1 MHTMS
6 MRRAYD
12 VHTMCGSTTA
22 VLKILRQ
29 AAAATGEHPVDSI
42 ITQPRAGALQDRA
55 AAVSPEHVHDVLARH
70 VLTDGFRLVYDT
82 TASHGSWLVDA
93 QTGDEYL
100 DLYTFFASAPL
111 GSNPRGLADD
121 PEFMAV
127 LAEAAA
133 NKPANPDIYTTH
145 YAQFVETF
153 ARVLGDPALP
163 HLFFVEGGALAVE
176 NALKTAFD
184 WKSRRNEAAGR
195 PPGLGGKVLHLT
207 RAFHGRSGYTLSL
220 TNTEPNKTDRFP
232 KFDWPRIDVPAVRFP
247 LEDHLAEVEEAEAR
261 ALAQARAA
269 FEAYPHDIA
278 CFIAE
283 PIQGEGGDNHMRPE
297 FLRAMQDLCHANDA
311 LFVLDE
317 VQTGVGLTGTA
328 WAYQQLGLQPDIVA
342 FAKKVQL
349 GGVMAGRR
357 VDEVADNVFTVPGRI
372 NSTWGGG
379 LVDMVRSRR
388 LLEIIE
394 RDRLIDQAAKVG
406 HWLLGE
412 LRALRERHHALASN
426 ARGRGLMC
434 ALDLPARAARDTV
447 VRRLLAEHVVVLPCG
462 ERTVRFRPALDV
474 TEEELGF
481 GLAALDR
488 VLASLS

>member
-1 MHTMS
+1 MMFCGMTRILEIIRSAVVMAGGLSVNSHIP
-6 MRRAYD
+6 RPHGEVVPEQ
-12 VHTMCGSTTA
+12 VHE
-22 VLKILRQ
+22 VL
-29 AAAATGEHPVDSI
+29 G
-42 ITQPRAGALQDRA
+42 
-55 AAVSPEHVHDVLARH
+55 RH
-70 VLTDGFRLVYDT
+70 VLADGFKLVYDT
-82 TASHGSWLVDA
+82 RASRGSWLVDA
-93 QTGDEYL
+93 RSGERYL

-111 GSNPRGLADD
+111 GSNPSGVADD
-121 PEFMAV
+121 PQFMAV

-133 NKPANPDIYTTH
+133 NKPANPDMYTSH

-195 PPGLGGKVLHLT
+195 PDGLGAKVLHLT

-220 TNTEPNKTDRFP
+220 TNTEPAKTDRFP
-232 KFDWPRIDVPAVRFP
+232 KFDWPRIDVPAVTFP
-247 LEDHLAEVEEAEAR
+247 VAAHLDEVERAEAR
-261 ALAQARAA
+261 ALAQAQAA
-269 FEAYPHDIA
+269 FARHPHDIA

-297 FLRAMQDLCHANDA
+297 FLQAMQDMCRASDA

-328 WAYQQLGLQPDIVA
+328 WAYQQLGLEPDIVA

-349 GGVMAGRR
+349 GGIMAGRR
-357 VDEVADNVFTVPGRI
+357 VDEVPDNVFTVSGRI

-379 LVDMVRSRR
+379 LADMVRSRR

-394 RDRLIDQAAKVG
+394 RDGLIERAAKTGDWLVG
-406 HWLLGE
+406 ELQALGE
-412 LRALRERHHALASN
+412 RHAGLVSN
-426 ARGRGLMC
+426 VRGRGLMC
-434 ALDLPARAARDTV
+434 AFDLPDPDARDLAQ
-447 VRRLLAEHVVVLPCG
+447 RRLREEHVLVLPCG
-462 ERTVRFRPALDV
+462 ERSIRFRPALNV
-474 TEEELGF
+474 TEQELEF

-488 VLASLS
+488 ALTAPVRPAS

>member
-1 MHTMS
+1 MLEIIRWMIETPGGLTVEAS
-6 MRRAYD
+6 IAD
-12 VHTMCGSTTA
+12 VA
-22 VLKILRQ
+22 I
-29 AAAATGEHPVDSI
+29 
-42 ITQPRAGALQDRA
+42 
-55 AAVSPEHVHDVLARH
+55 SPEQVHEVLSRH
-70 VLTDGFRLVYDT
+70 VLDDGFKIVYDSR
-82 TASHGSWLVDA
+82 ASHGSWIVDELS
-93 QTGDEYL
+93 GREYL

-127 LAEAAA
+127 LAQAAA

-145 YAQFVETF
+145 YAQFVDTF
-153 ARVLGDPALP
+153 VRVLGDPALP

-184 WKSRRNEAAGR
+184 WKSQRNEAAGR
-195 PPGLGGKVLHLT
+195 PPGLGGKVMHLT

-297 FLRAMQDLCHANDA
+297 FLQAMQDLCHAYDA

-317 VQTGVGLTGTA
+317 VQTGVGVTGTV
-328 WAYQQLGLQPDIVA
+328 WAYQQLGLDPDIVA

-349 GGVMAGRR
+349 GGIMAGRR
-357 VDEVADNVFTVPGRI
+357 VDEVPGNVFTVSGRI

-379 LVDMVRSRR
+379 LADMVRSRR

-394 RDRLIDQAAKVG
+394 RDELIDQAAKVG
-406 HWLLGE
+406 DWLLGE
-412 LRALRERHHALASN
+412 LQALGERHSALVSN
-426 ARGRGLMC
+426 VRGRGLLC

-447 VRRLLAEHVVVLPCG
+447 VRRLLDERVIALPCG

-474 TEEELGF
+474 TEQELEF

-488 VLASLS
+488 VLAALT